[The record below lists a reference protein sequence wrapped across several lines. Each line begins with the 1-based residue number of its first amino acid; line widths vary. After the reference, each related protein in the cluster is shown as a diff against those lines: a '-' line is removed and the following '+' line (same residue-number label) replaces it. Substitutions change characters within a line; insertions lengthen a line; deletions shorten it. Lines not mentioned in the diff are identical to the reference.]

1 MFFKKEIMEEI
12 TDKQG
17 AFGTSSWK
25 EFCASIS
32 FDDTCRGIVRS
43 VSGEIR
49 RFERRGVADLFSL
62 ITDEPGFLRG
72 ASVADK
78 VIGRGAALL
87 LVKGGARRVYARV
100 ISYGALGVLRQA
112 GIEVSFGEEVANI
125 INRTGTDI
133 CPVEKLTACTESPD
147 EAYELIKEFLKGKKV
162 KG

>member
-1 MFFKKEIMEEI
+1 MFIKKRIMEEKN
-12 TDKQG
+12 DKQG
-17 AFGTSSWK
+17 ILSPSLGEGFGVGVHFS
-25 EFCASIS
+25 
-32 FDDTCRGIVRS
+32 DTCRGIVRS

-62 ITDEPGFLRG
+62 VTDEPDFLRG

-87 LVKGGARRVYARV
+87 LVKGGVREVYARV
-100 ISYGALGVLRQA
+100 ISSGALGVLRRA

-147 EAYELIKEFLKGKKV
+147 EAYELIKGFLKGKKV